1 MFVYCASGGRSRA
14 AAERLAALGFEQVFD
29 LTGGI
34 TAWSRAGLPIVR
46 PENGAPPAPTTTP
59 AAFDAAILSARV
71 VLVDFQTPW
80 CGPCRELAPV
90 MEVVE
95 HDYAGRVTV
104 LRVDVDSSEALAT
117 REHIEGVP
125 LLALYV
131 QGRETWRARGVASRD
146 AIASQLDA
154 ALASTTPAAGER
166 R

>member
-1 MFVYCASGGRSRA
+1 
-14 AAERLAALGFEQVFD
+14 
-29 LTGGI
+29 
-34 TAWSRAGLPIVR
+34 
-46 PENGAPPAPTTTP
+46 
-59 AAFDAAILSARV
+59 
-71 VLVDFQTPW
+71 
-80 CGPCRELAPV
+80 
-90 MEVVE
+90 
-95 HDYAGRVTV
+95 VTV